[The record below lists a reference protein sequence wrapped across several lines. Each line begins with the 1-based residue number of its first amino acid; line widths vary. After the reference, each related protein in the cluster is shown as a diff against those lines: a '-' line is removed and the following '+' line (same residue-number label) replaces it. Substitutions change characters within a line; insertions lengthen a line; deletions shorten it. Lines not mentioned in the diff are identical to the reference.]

1 MKNITLTII
10 LAVFAAFGTACG
22 HSENHNSNS
31 ETDHSKMDHSKMDHS
46 KMDHS
51 TMDHSEMK
59 SSPDAASAPY
69 DLQFI
74 DTMIAHHQ
82 GAVDMGKM
90 INERTNNAEMKKFG
104 EQIIADQEKEINQM
118 KQFREKW
125 FAGKP
130 PALNM
135 EMPGMKESM
144 DMDMKKLTESKDKD
158 FDLAF
163 IEMMIPHHEGA
174 VTMSKEAL
182 QKSEKEELKTLA
194 NQIIKAQE
202 AEIKMMKEWQSK
214 WAK

>member
-22 HSENHNSNS
+22 QSENRNSNS
-31 ETDHSKMDHSKMDHS
+31 ETDHSKTDHSKMDHSKMDHS
-46 KMDHS
+46 K
-51 TMDHSEMK
+51 MDHSEMK

-118 KQFREKW
+118 KEFREKW